1 MICLVIR
8 VRLRPPHF
16 QIIWRPRHIM
26 MAQLIDRKHLK
37 QEMKELLRSAQVS
50 PRGMTCLYLA
60 LVLVLNLADSFMGL
74 MNPGLLGTFISIL
87 TGLMSMVLAS
97 GFVMYCMAIRR
108 GERAEYLTLFDGFS
122 FVGKV
127 ILLNIVI
134 YLFTFFWSL
143 LFVIPGIIAAY
154 RYRFA
159 LYNLYE
165 NPGIGVM
172 EALNMSKQQ
181 TLGYKGQL
189 FMLDLSY
196 IGWLL
201 LASLTSVVQTGY
213 IYACIFQDPGYY
225 LANPAQVY
233 AITLPMPVGLQVV
246 LGCVWPLLVALF
258 YLPVY
263 QCTELGYFDTAKHT
277 SGVGEGAAPKDPGSF
292 DSGWGGF

>member
-1 MICLVIR
+1 
-8 VRLRPPHF
+8 
-16 QIIWRPRHIM
+16 M

-122 FVGKV
+122 FVGK
-127 ILLNIVI
+127 IIGLNIVMYI
-134 YLFTFFWSL
+134 FIALWSM
-143 LFVIPGIIAAY
+143 LFVIPGFIAAY

-172 EALNMSKQQ
+172 EALDMSKRQ
-181 TLGYKGQL
+181 TFGYKGQL
-189 FMLDLSY
+189 LMLDLSY
-196 IGWLL
+196 LGWNL
-201 LASLTSVVQTGY
+201 LAAAPALICLGLMYAQLLQTVAAYASGALTSFPAVPAVNLFLPDWAWTLLIGLWS
-213 IYACIFQDPGYY
+213 
-225 LANPAQVY
+225 LAVSLFF
-233 AITLPMPVGLQVV
+233 LPN
-246 LGCVWPLLVALF
+246 
-258 YLPVY
+258 Y
-263 QCTELGYFDTAKHT
+263 QCVELGYFETAKST
-277 SGVGEGAAPKDPGSF
+277 SGIGEGAAPRSGDPWNHDMGP
-292 DSGWGGF
+292 DGLGGV